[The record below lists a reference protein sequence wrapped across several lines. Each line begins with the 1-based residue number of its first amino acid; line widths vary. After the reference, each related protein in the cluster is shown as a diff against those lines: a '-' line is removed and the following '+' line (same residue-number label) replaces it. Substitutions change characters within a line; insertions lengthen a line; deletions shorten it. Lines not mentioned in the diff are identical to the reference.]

1 MALAVPCAARR
12 WSACGGW
19 LLLRTGKKK
28 RSGRPEVRG
37 FRDALIL
44 IRGAGVRIVF
54 RTNEWKPYSQSLRKN
69 LQLFYDLGWDD
80 PAVRSRPGSRNTVRM
95 NSR

>member
-1 MALAVPCAARR
+1 MRGEPVRGERDTILRR
-12 WSACGGW
+12 AGNEE
-19 LLLRTGKKK
+19 

-54 RTNEWKPYSQSLRKN
+54 KTNERKPYSQDPRKN
-69 LQLFYDLGWDD
+69 LQRFYDWGPD
-80 PAVRSRPGSRNTVRM
+80 PGVRSLAGPRNTVRM